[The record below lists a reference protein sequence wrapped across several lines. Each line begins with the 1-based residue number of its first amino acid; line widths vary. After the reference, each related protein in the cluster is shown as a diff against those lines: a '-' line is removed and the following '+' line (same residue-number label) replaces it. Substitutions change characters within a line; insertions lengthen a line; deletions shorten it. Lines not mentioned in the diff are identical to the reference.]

1 MLAKMA
7 GMKGT
12 RMFKNYLT
20 YTLAQ
25 SFHRSCA
32 CLRIPHE
39 IPNATA
45 KERLLR
51 SAENLVHNFAR
62 AVHTQDNKEESR
74 FLAVALICL
83 RDCKESLDE
92 SKLPAQNEIYNQYTL
107 LHGRMEQLCL
117 QAAQCEGGQMR
128 MLG

>member
-1 MLAKMA
+1 MA
-7 GMKGT
+7 NAKGT

-32 CLRIPHE
+32 CLRVPTE
-39 IPNATA
+39 IPSTVS
-45 KERLLR
+45 KERILR
-51 SAENLVHNFAR
+51 SAENVVHQFAR
-62 AVHTQDNKEESR
+62 AVHTKDPKEESR

-92 SKLPAQNEIYNQYTL
+92 AKLAPQSELYDQYKL
-107 LHGRMEQLCL
+107 LHGRLEQLCL
-117 QAAQCEGGQMR
+117 QAAEGEGGQLR